1 MMEIRRSGFFP
12 AWLLTAVVVATATVQ
27 VQEAQAEE
35 PSRGVSG
42 RVVDQDGQPI
52 AGARVS
58 WTERALRFYPSKH
71 EATTEALVF

>member
-1 MMEIRRSGFFP
+1 MMEIRRPGFFP

-27 VQEAQAEE
+27 GQEAQAEE
-35 PSRGVSG
+35 PSSGVRG
-42 RVVDQDGQPI
+42 RVIGEDGKPI

-58 WTERALRFYPSKH
+58 WTERALRFSPLKH